1 MHSLILAA
9 AVVICATGAVSDL
22 RTRRIP
28 NALSIA
34 IAALGFVRLG
44 YTQDLIGD
52 ASTLAA
58 AGAAFA
64 ITVALFRWGA
74 IGGGD
79 AKMITAMTVLVGY
92 QQITVFLFLMSLCGG
107 ALALV
112 MLAAERLHLGFGGR
126 RTLAHTHTHTP
137 LPRDGGLPGER
148 QRATVPYGVAVAAG
162 GVISLISAG

>member
-52 ASTLAA
+52 AWTLAA

-126 RTLAHTHTHTP
+126 RTLAHTP